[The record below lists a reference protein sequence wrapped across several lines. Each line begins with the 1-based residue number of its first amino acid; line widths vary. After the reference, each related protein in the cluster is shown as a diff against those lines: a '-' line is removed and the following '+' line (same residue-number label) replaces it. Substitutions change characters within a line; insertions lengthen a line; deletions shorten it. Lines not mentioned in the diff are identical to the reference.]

1 MFKIAKNPLVASVLA
16 AAALT
21 VAASMT
27 TPTQAQEPNCT
38 AELQA
43 IDSVIQNTKLK
54 PQVMFKVN
62 ALRESAIARNAQGD
76 VNGCMENVKDI
87 KVLMGG

>member
-1 MFKIAKNPLVASVLA
+1 MFKIAKNPLVASALA

-21 VAASMT
+21 VAASLT

-43 IDSVIQNTKLK
+43 IDSVFKIQN
-54 PQVMFKVN
+54 
-62 ALRESAIARNAQGD
+62 
-76 VNGCMENVKDI
+76 
-87 KVLMGG
+87 